1 MHGYPVSRPFDVLI
15 MADDF
20 TGACDTAAQFASPG
34 RPCRIL
40 IEEPG
45 ARHDPGVRVV
55 DTETRHATPA
65 QAAAVV
71 RRASSSAAIDRAG
84 WPGLVYKKIDSTLRG
99 NIAAELEAL
108 ASALPR
114 RILIVAP
121 AFPSTGRTTRRGLCL
136 VDGVPV
142 DETEFARDARSPVR
156 SARIADLL
164 GFAPARGCSSAEL
177 AGLLPGAG
185 PGAAFVVDAETDSD
199 LDRIVSLLA
208 EEPARYIV
216 VGSAGLAAAIARLCG
231 RADTGLQRTSAPI
244 VGPPGTAAPPVLGLV
259 GSLSERSRRQVEVV
273 RRQERVVVVRLPEAD
288 RVFGVLAGGGQ
299 ALVMTDARGGGD
311 GREARGGRE
320 GREARGGRDGHD
332 DEAALRCARALG
344 AIARRAVEEVPGV
357 RLFLTGGD
365 TALAAVRA
373 LEAGVVDVHRQ
384 IVAGVPAIT
393 IPALA
398 ADRRLTVTAVTKA
411 GGFGDDETIATA
423 FRYLREE

>member
-1 MHGYPVSRPFDVLI
+1 MHGYRVSRPFDVLI
-15 MADDF
+15 IADDF

-34 RPCRIL
+34 RPCRIV

-45 ARHDPGVRVV
+45 ARRDPGVRVV
-55 DTETRHATPA
+55 DTESRHASPA

-71 RRASSSAAIDRAG
+71 RRVSSAAAIDRSG
-84 WPGLVYKKIDSTLRG
+84 WPALLYKKIDSTLRG

-108 ASALPR
+108 ASVLPG

-121 AFPSTGRTTRRGLCL
+121 AFPSTGRTTRGGLCL
-136 VDGVPV
+136 VHGVPV

-164 GFAPARGCSSAEL
+164 GPAPARGCSSAEL

-185 PGAAFVVDAETDSD
+185 PGAAFVVDAETDPD
-199 LDRIVSLLA
+199 LERVASLVA
-208 EEPARYIV
+208 EEPARYIA
-216 VGSAGLAAAIARLCG
+216 VGSAGLAAAIARLSARVDAG
-231 RADTGLQRTSAPI
+231 LRRPSVPVAGPTGSVAP
-244 VGPPGTAAPPVLGLV
+244 AVLGLV
-259 GSLSERSRRQVEVV
+259 GSLSERSRRQVEVL
-273 RRQERVVVVRLPEAD
+273 RRQGRVVVVTLAEAD
-288 RVFGVLAGGGQ
+288 RVFEALAGGGQ
-299 ALVMTDARGGGD
+299 ALVMTAPREGGE
-311 GREARGGRE
+311 GRETRQGRGGRE
-320 GREARGGRDGHD
+320 GRD
-332 DEAALRCARALG
+332 DEAALRYARALG
-344 AIARRAVEEVPGV
+344 AIARRAAEEVPGV

-384 IVAGVPAIT
+384 IVPGVPGIT
-393 IPALA
+393 IPALV

-423 FRYLREE
+423 FRHLREE